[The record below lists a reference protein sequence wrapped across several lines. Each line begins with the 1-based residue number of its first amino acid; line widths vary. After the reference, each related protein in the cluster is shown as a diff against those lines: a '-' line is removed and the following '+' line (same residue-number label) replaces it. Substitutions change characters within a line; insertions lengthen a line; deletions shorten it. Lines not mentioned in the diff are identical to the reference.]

1 MGQMSERRGAWDERR
16 VLRTK
21 LGLQSGTVYD
31 SIGHIKV
38 CKFRERMK
46 RVYEKRVE
54 CFRLCTSSEGRDSDG
69 PPQRRVR
76 NLPLPA
82 RPLTYRVLQLLAE
95 SATPDPAKRGAGA
108 R

>member
-16 VLRTK
+16 VVRTK

-54 CFRLCTSSEGRDSDG
+54 CFVYA
-69 PPQRRVR
+69 RR
-76 NLPLPA
+76 A
-82 RPLTYRVLQLLAE
+82 RVETVMVHHKGE
-95 SATPDPAKRGAGA
+95 
-108 R
+108 